1 MSVYGVVGV
10 LESAGWGEDEFHLV
24 GFVSSVESE
33 VEFIMGFRHWERI
46 MSLLL
51 FD

>member
-1 MSVYGVVGV
+1 MSVFGVVGV

-33 VEFIMGFRHWERI
+33 VEFIMGFRHWVLL

-51 FD
+51 IE